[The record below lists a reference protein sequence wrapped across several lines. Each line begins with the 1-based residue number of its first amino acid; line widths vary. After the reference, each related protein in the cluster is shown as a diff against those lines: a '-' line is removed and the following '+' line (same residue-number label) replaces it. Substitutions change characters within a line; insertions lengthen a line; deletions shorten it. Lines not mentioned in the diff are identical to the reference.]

1 MVYNVSYRRVFFT
14 LLAMMLLWL
23 LTSCN
28 QANPP
33 PIERDFTTMDLLLA
47 IEAMP
52 SGWEVVEGTPRP
64 MLSNDGGPDDSYIL
78 FKPAT
83 ERANMARHFVW
94 HFDSVERAERW
105 YERRILSE
113 FNSNSIANEVPWQT
127 PPTWSFSSSNAQQF
141 YAACATTHVL
151 SPTRVCKGM
160 WQYDEFVVVFSSSI
174 RPEYLMTEGKF
185 EEIVEKIDQVLAV
198 HLDR

>member
-1 MVYNVSYRRVFFT
+1 MAYHISYRRVFFT

-28 QANPP
+28 QANLL

-83 ERANMARHFVW
+83 ERANMAQHFVW
-94 HFDSVERAERW
+94 RFDSLERAERW

-113 FNSNSIANEVPWQT
+113 FNNNSIANERPWET
-127 PPTWSFSSSNAQQF
+127 PATWSFSSPNAQKF
-141 YAACATTHVL
+141 HAACAVIKFYE
-151 SPTRVCKGM
+151 SVRVCNSM
-160 WQYDEFVVVFSSSI
+160 WQYDEFVIVFSSSI
-174 RPEYLMTEGKF
+174 RPEYFMTEEKF
-185 EEIVEKIDQVLAV
+185 EEIVEEIDRILTV
-198 HLDR
+198 HLER